1 MFMELQAMNFTSPLM
16 ARDAGFNFNDVSP
29 ESFSVVLFDQ

>member
-1 MFMELQAMNFTSPLM
+1 MELQAMNFTLPLM
-16 ARDAGFNFNDVSP
+16 ARDAGFNFKDVSP

>member
-1 MFMELQAMNFTSPLM
+1 MFMELQAMNFTSLLM
-16 ARDAGFNFNDVSP
+16 ARDARFSFNDVSP